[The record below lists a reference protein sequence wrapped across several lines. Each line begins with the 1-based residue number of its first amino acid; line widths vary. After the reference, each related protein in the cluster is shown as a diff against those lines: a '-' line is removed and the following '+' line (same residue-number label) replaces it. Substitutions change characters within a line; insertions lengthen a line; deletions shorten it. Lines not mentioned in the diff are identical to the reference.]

1 MNKLKSYAASKR
13 GRDTLLCF
21 GIVIIAYI
29 IVQAA
34 IAGGGISSQIKG
46 LLVPICAYVVMA
58 VSLNLTVGISGELSL
73 GHAGFMSVGAFS
85 GIVMA
90 MWLSKGM
97 GVANE
102 TLCLLL
108 AILTGGAAAGI
119 GSMLVDLLGGYASF
133 VPGTLVIKFLDAM
146 AAALVVKALGKG
158 YVSYIVGGV
167 VGEAIMVAGYFAYEG
182 LILGM
187 GMGAAAGIPSN
198 LVQAVT
204 GIVIALVLVALLKGS
219 KALDKIAVQW

>member
-1 MNKLKSYAASKR
+1 MKDSKIRKL
-13 GRDTLLCF
+13 
-21 GIVIIAYI
+21 
-29 IVQAA
+29 
-34 IAGGGISSQIKG
+34 
-46 LLVPICAYVVMA
+46 VMA
-58 VSLNLTVGISGELSL
+58 
-73 GHAGFMSVGAFS
+73 A
-85 GIVMA
+85 
-90 MWLSKGM
+90 
-97 GVANE
+97 
-102 TLCLLL
+102 LL
-108 AILTGGAAAGI
+108 AALTYVATTVIKIPTPTGGYVHPGDGMVLLSGWLLGPWCARTPLPRPAPLPPWRGGAAAGI